1 VGKLTFKEAN
11 FLFGEAIEEE
21 TVQNEL
27 IEIYRHRIKSS
38 LLYVPRISGENTRGF
53 ISMVSPRVIVTNRVY
68 STFLI
73 SADTKKSDSQT
84 AFFQTDTQGTVTV
97 LTDGKML
104 RIKTYLDEN
113 KEFLH

>member
-1 VGKLTFKEAN
+1 
-11 FLFGEAIEEE
+11 
-21 TVQNEL
+21 
-27 IEIYRHRIKSS
+27 
-38 LLYVPRISGENTRGF
+38 
-53 ISMVSPRVIVTNRVY
+53 MVSPRVIVTNRVY

-73 SADTKKSDSQT
+73 SADIKKSDSQT